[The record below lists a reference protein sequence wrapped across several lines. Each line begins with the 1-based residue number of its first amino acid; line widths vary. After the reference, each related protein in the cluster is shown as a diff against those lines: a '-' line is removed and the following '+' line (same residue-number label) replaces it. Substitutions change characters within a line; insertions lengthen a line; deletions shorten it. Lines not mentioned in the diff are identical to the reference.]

1 MARHPTTLSRANTDG
16 PSVKSSRLNG
26 THTNGDAPPPS
37 TLAAQ
42 IVQNQTTT
50 KASQQSGEKATFAG
64 LLHEILHNPSATPE
78 TDIGVN
84 VQLISVV
91 VEAGLSILTRDDPFA
106 QLDILLP
113 QAADSLAVVEAT
125 IVRQSDVLFA
135 HISQDG
141 PPLIIW
147 LLARLLPL
155 CSRPKCG
162 ELKIAGL
169 INSAISAASKSK
181 FWRSA
186 AMIQELTRECVNG
199 MYYFQSSHAH
209 HAYVLCRYSQYS
221 GDTEYPCWK
230 SVCGATS
237 CSMHCEAV
245 ARIAKRDSFASR
257 LPSTNLWFR

>member
-16 PSVKSSRLNG
+16 PSVKSSRTNG
-26 THTNGDAPPPS
+26 VHHHTNGDAHAPPPS

-91 VEAGLSILTRDDPFA
+91 VEAGLSVLTRDDPFA
-106 QLDILLP
+106 QLNILLS

-162 ELKIAGL
+162 ELNVTGL
-169 INSAISAASKSK
+169 INSAVSAASKSK
-181 FWRSA
+181 LWRSA
-186 AMIQELTRECVNG
+186 ALMQELVRECVNG
-199 MYYFQSSHAH
+199 MFEFLSLRALHT
-209 HAYVLCRYSQYS
+209 YVVCRYSQCS
-221 GDTEYPCWK
+221 RDPEYACWK
-230 SVCGATS
+230 SLCCTTS
-237 CSMHCEAV
+237 RSMHREAV
-245 ARIAKRDSFASR
+245 ARITKRDNFTS
-257 LPSTNLWFR
+257 

>member
-16 PSVKSSRLNG
+16 PSMRSSRTNG
-26 THTNGDAPPPS
+26 VHHTNGDAPPPS

-91 VEAGLSILTRDDPFA
+91 VEAGLSVLTRDDPFA
-106 QLDILLP
+106 QLDVLLP

-162 ELKIAGL
+162 GLNISGL

-181 FWRSA
+181 LWRSA
-186 AMIQELTRECVNG
+186 ALMQELVRDCVNG
-199 MYYFQSSHAH
+199 MYGFLPLHTPHCLRGPQIF
-209 HAYVLCRYSQYS
+209 
-221 GDTEYPCWK
+221 
-230 SVCGATS
+230 
-237 CSMHCEAV
+237 SML
-245 ARIAKRDSFASR
+245 SR
-257 LPSTNLWFR
+257 LRVHLLENCLLHYLLLDGSQSCGQNRRTR

>member
-16 PSVKSSRLNG
+16 PSVKSSRTNG
-26 THTNGDAPPPS
+26 VHHTNGDAHAPPPS

-91 VEAGLSILTRDDPFA
+91 VEAGLSVLTRDDPFA

-125 IVRQSDVLFA
+125 IVRQADVLFA

-162 ELKIAGL
+162 ELNIAGL
-169 INSAISAASKSK
+169 IDSAVSAVSKSK
-181 FWRSA
+181 LWRSA
-186 AMIQELTRECVNG
+186 AVMQELVRECVNG
-199 MYYFQSSHAH
+199 MVEFFFLLKHY
-209 HAYVLCRYSQYS
+209 AYVAYRYSERS
-221 GDTEYPCWK
+221 GDSEFPCWK
-230 SVCGATS
+230 PVCCTTS
-237 CSMHCEAV
+237 CSMHREAV
-245 ARIAKRDSFASR
+245 ARIAERYSFAS
-257 LPSTNLWFR
+257 

>member
-1 MARHPTTLSRANTDG
+1 MARHPNTLNRANTDG
-16 PSVKSSRLNG
+16 PSVKSSR
-26 THTNGDAPPPS
+26 TNGVHANGEAPPPS

-106 QLDILLP
+106 QLDVLLP
-113 QAADSLAVVEAT
+113 QASDSLAVVEAT

-135 HISQDG
+135 QISQDG

-162 ELKIAGL
+162 VLNIAGL

-181 FWRSA
+181 LWRSA
-186 AMIQELTRECVNG
+186 AVMQDLVRDCVNG
-199 MYYFQSSHAH
+199 MYHFLYLHAQFAH
-209 HAYVLCRYSQYS
+209 ELYRYLECSRDPEYACR
-221 GDTEYPCWK
+221 EL
-230 SVCGATS
+230 VCGAAS
-237 CSMHCEAV
+237 CSLDREAV
-245 ARIAKRDSFASR
+245 AGVAKCNSFAS
-257 LPSTNLWFR
+257 

>member
-16 PSVKSSRLNG
+16 PSVKSSRTNG
-26 THTNGDAPPPS
+26 VHHHTNGEAPPPS

-91 VEAGLSILTRDDPFA
+91 VEAGLSVLTRDDPFA

-162 ELKIAGL
+162 ELNIAGL
-169 INSAISAASKSK
+169 IDSAVSAVSKSK
-181 FWRSA
+181 LWRSA
-186 AMIQELTRECVNG
+186 AVMQELVRECVNG
-199 MYYFQSSHAH
+199 MVEFFFLLKHY
-209 HAYVLCRYSQYS
+209 AYVAYRYSERS
-221 GDTEYPCWK
+221 GDSEFPCWK
-230 SVCGATS
+230 PVCCTTS
-237 CSMHCEAV
+237 CSMHREAV
-245 ARIAKRDSFASR
+245 ARIAERYSFAS
-257 LPSTNLWFR
+257 

>member
-16 PSVKSSRLNG
+16 PSVKSSRATTG
-26 THTNGDAPPPS
+26 VHHHHTNGDNAPPPS

-91 VEAGLSILTRDDPFA
+91 VEAGLSVLTRDDPFA
-106 QLDILLP
+106 QLDVLLP

-125 IVRQSDVLFA
+125 IVRQADVLFA

-141 PPLIIW
+141 PPLTIW

-162 ELKIAGL
+162 ELNVSGL

-181 FWRSA
+181 LWRSA
-186 AMIQELTRECVNG
+186 AVMQELVRECVNG
-199 MYYFQSSHAH
+199 MYCLLSYILPSRVQHT
-209 HAYVLCRYSQYS
+209 YIVRRCSQRS
-221 GDTEYPCWK
+221 RDSEHTCWK
-230 SVCGATS
+230 SVCVATS
-237 CSMHCEAV
+237 CSVHCEAV
-245 ARIAKRDSFASR
+245 ARVAKCDSFAS
-257 LPSTNLWFR
+257 

>member
-1 MARHPTTLSRANTDG
+1 MARHPNTPSRANTDG
-16 PSVKSSRLNG
+16 PSVKSSRTNG
-26 THTNGDAPPPS
+26 VHHTNGDVPPPS

-50 KASQQSGEKATFAG
+50 KASQQSGEKATFSG

-106 QLDILLP
+106 QLDVLLP

-141 PPLIIW
+141 PPLLIW

-162 ELKIAGL
+162 ELNIAGL
-169 INSAISAASKSK
+169 INSAISAASKSRL
-181 FWRSA
+181 WRTA
-186 AMIQELTRECVNG
+186 AMIQDLIRDSVNG
-199 MYYFQSSHAH
+199 MYCVLSPCIHL
-209 HAYVLCRYSQYS
+209 AYADFRYTQ
-221 GDTEYPCWK
+221 C
-230 SVCGATS
+230 A
-237 CSMHCEAV
+237 
-245 ARIAKRDSFASR
+245 
-257 LPSTNLWFR
+257 

>member
-1 MARHPTTLSRANTDG
+1 MARHPSTLNRANTDG
-16 PSVKSSRLNG
+16 SSMKGSRTNG
-26 THTNGDAPPPS
+26 VHTNGEAPPPS

-50 KASQQSGEKATFAG
+50 KASQQSGEKATFSG

-106 QLDILLP
+106 QLDVLIP
-113 QAADSLAVVEAT
+113 QASDSLAVVEAT

-155 CSRPKCG
+155 CSRPKCSS
-162 ELKIAGL
+162 LSIAGL
-169 INSAISAASKSK
+169 INSAVTAVGKSK
-181 FWRSA
+181 LWRSA
-186 AMIQELTRECVNG
+186 AMIQELVQDCVNG
-199 MYYFQSSHAH
+199 M
-209 HAYVLCRYSQYS
+209 
-221 GDTEYPCWK
+221 
-230 SVCGATS
+230 CGTWS
-237 CSMHCEAV
+237 TCVHYTYMIRRHPERS
-245 ARIAKRDSFASR
+245 RDSKHAR
-257 LPSTNLWFR
+257 R

>member
-1 MARHPTTLSRANTDG
+1 MARHPTKLSRANTDG
-16 PSVKSSRLNG
+16 PSVKSSRTTNG
-26 THTNGDAPPPS
+26 VHQHTNGDNAPPPS

-91 VEAGLSILTRDDPFA
+91 VEAGLSVLTRDDPFA

-125 IVRQSDVLFA
+125 IVRQADVLFA

-141 PPLIIW
+141 PPLITW

-162 ELKIAGL
+162 ELNISGL

-181 FWRSA
+181 LWRSA
-186 AMIQELTRECVNG
+186 AVMQELVRECVNG
-199 MYYFQSSHAH
+199 MYNIFLLHTH
-209 HAYVLCRYSQYS
+209 HTYAVCRRAERS
-221 GDTEYPCWK
+221 
-230 SVCGATS
+230 
-237 CSMHCEAV
+237 
-245 ARIAKRDSFASR
+245 
-257 LPSTNLWFR
+257 

>member
-16 PSVKSSRLNG
+16 PSVKSSRTNG
-26 THTNGDAPPPS
+26 VHTNGDAPPS

-42 IVQNQTTT
+42 IVHNQTTT

-84 VQLISVV
+84 VQLVSVV

-135 HISQDG
+135 RISQDG

-162 ELKIAGL
+162 GLNISGL

-181 FWRSA
+181 LWRSA
-186 AMIQELTRECVNG
+186 AMVQELVRDCVNG
-199 MYYFQSSHAH
+199 MFHFLSSHANRTDPF
-209 HAYVLCRYSQYS
+209 YRRPQYS
-221 GDTEYPCWK
+221 
-230 SVCGATS
+230 
-237 CSMHCEAV
+237 
-245 ARIAKRDSFASR
+245 
-257 LPSTNLWFR
+257 

>member
-1 MARHPTTLSRANTDG
+1 MARHPSTLIRANTDG
-16 PSVKSSRLNG
+16 SSMKGSRTNG
-26 THTNGDAPPPS
+26 VHTNGEAPPPS

-50 KASQQSGEKATFAG
+50 KASQQSGEKATFSG

-78 TDIGVN
+78 TNIGVN

-106 QLDILLP
+106 QLDVLIP

-135 HISQDG
+135 HISPDG

-155 CSRPKCG
+155 CSRPKCSS
-162 ELKIAGL
+162 LSIAGL
-169 INSAISAASKSK
+169 INSAVTAVGKSK
-181 FWRSA
+181 LWRSA
-186 AMIQELTRECVNG
+186 ALIQELVQDCVNG
-199 MYYFQSSHAH
+199 MCGTSSTYEHYT
-209 HAYVLCRYSQYS
+209 YVIRRHPQ
-221 GDTEYPCWK
+221 
-230 SVCGATS
+230 
-237 CSMHCEAV
+237 CS
-245 ARIAKRDSFASR
+245 RDSGYAR
-257 LPSTNLWFR
+257 R

>member
-1 MARHPTTLSRANTDG
+1 MARHPTTLNRAYTDG
-16 PSVKSSRLNG
+16 PSMKGSRTNG
-26 THTNGDAPPPS
+26 VHTNGEAPPPS

-50 KASQQSGEKATFAG
+50 KASQQSGEKATFSG

-91 VEAGLSILTRDDPFA
+91 VEAGLSVLTRDDPFT
-106 QLDILLP
+106 QLDVLLP

-155 CSRPKCG
+155 CSRPKCS
-162 ELKIAGL
+162 ELSIAGL

-181 FWRSA
+181 LWRSA
-186 AMIQELTRECVNG
+186 AVIQELIRDCVNG
-199 MYYFQSSHAH
+199 TYQIFGHTYTLYLRTAQIF
-209 HAYVLCRYSQYS
+209 
-221 GDTEYPCWK
+221 
-230 SVCGATS
+230 
-237 CSMHCEAV
+237 SML
-245 ARIAKRDSFASR
+245 SR
-257 LPSTNLWFR
+257 LRARLLAICQWRCHLPDGSRSCGQSRRTR